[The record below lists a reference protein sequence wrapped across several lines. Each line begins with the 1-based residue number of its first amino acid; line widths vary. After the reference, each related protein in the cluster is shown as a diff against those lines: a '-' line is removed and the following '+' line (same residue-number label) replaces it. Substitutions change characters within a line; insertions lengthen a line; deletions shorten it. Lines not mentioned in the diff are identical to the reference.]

1 MRTRAAW
8 LVSLSLLVTSTGRAQ
23 SAHPLFGVG
32 FALAVPNGTYHSDVS
47 GEGFDTG
54 FLGAILVGVRLPKAP
69 VVFRVAGSYSEN
81 GANEQLKTDL
91 SNRIGQPTDAKFHLV
106 GAMFDVA
113 YEFGKSFRRV
123 YLLGGGGPYRV
134 QSSVTSGGVT
144 ADTSETNFGWN
155 VGGGITWDVSN
166 SGIFVEARY
175 VHIAGA
181 FGAPA
186 VTFMPLE
193 AGIRFG
199 GH

>member
-1 MRTRAAW
+1 MRTRAW
-8 LVSLSLLVTSTGRAQ
+8 LVILSFLVTSTGAAQ

-32 FALAVPNGTYHSDVS
+32 FALAVPNGTYHSDVT
-47 GEGFDTG
+47 GDGFDTG
-54 FLGAILVGVRLPKAP
+54 FLGAMLVGVRLPKAP
-69 VVFRVAGSYSEN
+69 LLIRMAGSYSEN

-91 SNRIGQPTDAKFHLV
+91 SNFFGRPSDAKYHLI
-106 GAMFDVA
+106 GAMIDVA
-113 YEFGKSFRRV
+113 YEFGKSSRRV

-144 ADTSETNFGWN
+144 ADTSELKFGWN
-155 VGGGITWDVSN
+155 IGGGITWDVSN
-166 SGIFVEARY
+166 NGIFVEARY

-181 FGAPA
+181 FGASA

-193 AGIRFG
+193 AGVRFG